1 MGEQINH
8 KPSEKRQIRK
18 AQKKRGKKYLKEKGI
33 DEVEW
38 CRQHDSLYQVK
49 GMKRYFIIRGR
60 R

>member
-18 AQKKRGKKYLKEKGI
+18 AQKKRGMKYLQEKGVDVI
-33 DEVEW
+33 EW
-38 CRQHDSLYQVK
+38 CRQHDPLYQVK
-49 GMKRYFIIRGR
+49 GIERHLKTR